1 MSNPKE
7 RPGPKEYLELFET
20 DRRGARILEDLI
32 LRFSRK
38 PPASTGIDRIL
49 DIHEFMGQRKVIDF
63 IANQINQANNVQPTE
78 GE

>member
-1 MSNPKE
+1 MSAPDI

-32 LRFSRK
+32 LRFYRS
-38 PPASTGIDRIL
+38 PPTATGIDRIL
-49 DIHEFMGQRKVIDF
+49 NTHEFMGRREVLDF
-63 IANQINQANNVQPTE
+63 IANQINRANNVQPTE